1 MDFDGAV
8 GALSGERVSKEGASA
23 MSDFRRGDNV
33 VLKSGGP
40 TMTVSAVERGK
51 VICIR
56 VDDEKSVEEPFEPAT
71 LILEEEAIPPA
82 KEEG

>member
-1 MDFDGAV
+1 
-8 GALSGERVSKEGASA
+8 

-40 TMTVSAVERGK
+40 TMTVSAVEGGK

-56 VDDEKSVEEPFEPAT
+56 GQRENVEEASEPAA

-82 KEEG
+82 REED

>member
-1 MDFDGAV
+1 
-8 GALSGERVSKEGASA
+8 

-40 TMTVSAVERGK
+40 TMTVSAVEGGK

-56 VDDEKSVEEPFEPAT
+56 VDDEKSVEEPFEPAA

-82 KEEG
+82 KEED

>member
-1 MDFDGAV
+1 
-8 GALSGERVSKEGASA
+8 

-40 TMTVSAVERGK
+40 TMTVNAFERGK

-56 VDDEKSVEEPFEPAT
+56 VEDEKSVEEAFEPAA

-82 KEEG
+82 KEDD

>member
-1 MDFDGAV
+1 
-8 GALSGERVSKEGASA
+8 

-40 TMTVSAVERGK
+40 TMTVSAVEGGK

-82 KEEG
+82 KEED

>member
-1 MDFDGAV
+1 
-8 GALSGERVSKEGASA
+8 

-40 TMTVSAVERGK
+40 TMTVSTVEGGK

-56 VDDEKSVEEPFEPAT
+56 VDDEKSVEEAFEPAA

-82 KEEG
+82 KEED

>member
-1 MDFDGAV
+1 
-8 GALSGERVSKEGASA
+8 

-40 TMTVSAVERGK
+40 AMTVRAVDGGK

-56 VDDEKSVEEPFEPAT
+56 VDDEKNVEEPFEPTA
-71 LILEEEAIPPA
+71 LVLEEDAIPPA
-82 KEEG
+82 KAAD

>member
-1 MDFDGAV
+1 
-8 GALSGERVSKEGASA
+8 

-40 TMTVSAVERGK
+40 TMTVNAVERGK
-51 VICIR
+51 VIGTR
-56 VDDEKSVEEPFEPAT
+56 VEDEKSVDEAFEPAA

-82 KEEG
+82 KEDD

>member
-1 MDFDGAV
+1 
-8 GALSGERVSKEGASA
+8 

-40 TMTVSAVERGK
+40 TMTVSAGEGGK

-56 VDDEKSVEEPFEPAT
+56 VDDEKRVEELFEPTA
-71 LILEEEAIPPA
+71 LMEEEAIPPA
-82 KEEG
+82 KEED

>member
-1 MDFDGAV
+1 
-8 GALSGERVSKEGASA
+8 

-40 TMTVSAVERGK
+40 TMTVGAVEGGK

-56 VDDEKSVEEPFEPAT
+56 VDNEKTWRRLLS
-71 LILEEEAIPPA
+71 PPR
-82 KEEG
+82 

>member
-1 MDFDGAV
+1 
-8 GALSGERVSKEGASA
+8 

-40 TMTVSAVERGK
+40 TMTVSAVEGGK

-56 VDDEKSVEEPFEPAT
+56 VDNEKNVEEAFEPAA

-82 KEEG
+82 REED

>member
-1 MDFDGAV
+1 
-8 GALSGERVSKEGASA
+8 
-23 MSDFRRGDNV
+23 MSEFRAGDNV

-40 TMTVSAVERGK
+40 AMTVCAVVGDK

-56 VDDEKSVEEPFEPAT
+56 VDDEKNVPEPFEPAA

-82 KEEG
+82 TDED

>member
-1 MDFDGAV
+1 
-8 GALSGERVSKEGASA
+8 

-40 TMTVSAVERGK
+40 AMTVSAVKGGK

-56 VDDEKSVEEPFEPAT
+56 IEDEESVEESFEPAA

-82 KEEG
+82 KEED

>member
-1 MDFDGAV
+1 
-8 GALSGERVSKEGASA
+8 

-40 TMTVSAVERGK
+40 MMTVRAVEGGK

-56 VDDEKSVEEPFEPAT
+56 VDDEKNVEEPFEPTA
-71 LILEEEAIPPA
+71 LVLEEEAIPPA
-82 KEEG
+82 KGKD